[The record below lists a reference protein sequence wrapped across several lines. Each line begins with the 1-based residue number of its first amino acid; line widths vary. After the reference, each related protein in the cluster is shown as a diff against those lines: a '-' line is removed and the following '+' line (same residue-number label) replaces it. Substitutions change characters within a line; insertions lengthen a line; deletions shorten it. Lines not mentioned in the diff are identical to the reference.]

1 MKRGPAPPIKNG
13 EYFSFLCINVS
24 YYSTKAGVPIIRLFG
39 ATAEGISV
47 CVEIDDFKPY
57 FYADCEAN
65 YQYHEELNSSLLS
78 MNRNLPSDR
87 RCVLQF
93 YETLKT
99 PFYEYQP
106 EGHRKFSYIEFA
118 SIDYLKQARS
128 LFEAGHIVKD
138 TPVVTYES
146 KTPYVLRFMVDHK
159 IGGCMWIQIGKWRE
173 CPDMRVTS
181 QYKLV
186 ASKWA
191 VMPEPDRQELG
202 DIRILH
208 FDLEASKQGGRGFV
222 NAEYDPVTQI
232 GCTVTSTKYGIMKRC
247 VFSLGTLSILPH
259 EVEGIAMGTNRQG
272 VLLGLRDLIREYD
285 VDIFSGYNI
294 DSFDWPY
301 LYQWA
306 KTLLIDGEFMDFSRD
321 LDKPAYIK
329 KKKFNSRGTGTR
341 VDLEMGCVGRCN
353 IDTMKV
359 IKTLVKLR
367 SYGLGNVAQLE
378 LGHSKVEMP
387 YYLIPEYQNGTDE
400 QRAHL
405 AYYCWMDAHLCHE
418 LWEKRQIL
426 VMCVQQARVCK
437 IPIDWLYSR
446 GQQIRG
452 DSQLLR
458 RCQLRNF
465 IIPTGVKKGE
475 KPDGAKVLDP
485 IRGFHTDPVVTLDLQ
500 SLYPTIIRFYN
511 ICYSTVKAL
520 KWLKAN
526 LKPTQYNVPPGAD
539 YGFVDETVLAGI
551 LPEAETDLAAFR
563 QQAKAMLKAAKTL
576 DDKVLYNKLQEA
588 IKLVMNSLYGY
599 TYADSLPD
607 GRLTAAVTGWGR
619 EILGDIKTCV
629 ESTFPG
635 SEVIYGDSVTPDTAI
650 LIRSG
655 RFIRYVRIDDIPRSS
670 EWYWSPLDGKEYA
683 TPELGIEVWTRD
695 GVFTPLKRLIRHYSQ
710 KNIYRILTH
719 TGCVQVTEDHS
730 LVTDKGDKVS
740 PLQVKV
746 GDRLLHST
754 FPKNPFT
761 YYDVNSV
768 LYNCPYAMGLFYGDG
783 SCGTYD
789 GKSTWAINNTN
800 TEFLKRARRELNL
813 HYMEMEFPTYDTL
826 ESSGVYKL
834 CMTGENVRFIVKIW
848 RKMFYTSQKEKKIPD
863 ELFHAPDEIID
874 LFMQGYYDADGD
886 KDPHGYRRFDN
897 KGQIGAAGLTYLS
910 AKRGYKYSLN
920 TRKDKLDIYRIT
932 TTKKSQ
938 RKDPW
943 AIKKIEFFGHSDD
956 YVYDLETNDHHFVA
970 GVGNIVVHNT
980 DSVFVKF
987 KGATDDE
994 AWDLG
999 QRAAEICTTML
1010 NNIRTSVGK
1019 SSLHLLQREKKFN
1032 PFVLVSKKRYGGA
1045 KQMSPND
1052 PITQAEC
1059 GMETV
1064 RRDNALFAS
1073 EPLAKCLQMILMEG
1087 DHKGERCVAYIH
1099 EQIRDLFAGRVDI
1112 SKLIISKNLSKDKYK
1127 DKQPHV
1133 EVAKKM
1139 RERNGDGPVTGDR
1152 VKFVM
1157 TARVKGTINADAAE
1171 DPIYAMEN
1179 RLPLDYDYYIEN
1191 QMMKPL
1197 LRIMHLILDPTNPE
1211 KKLPKNEK
1219 DLKNLKAYKIL
1230 FTGEHMRYRNQH
1242 VVQRTT
1248 GISSFFVTQNRC
1260 LSCRAQCGTAALC
1273 KSCNVGEIR
1282 QTLQQDL
1289 GALQERQAQ
1298 CLETCR
1304 ACVKDPNATNIPCA
1318 NNDCDNF
1325 YRRIKVVVD
1334 IEDVVGKL
1342 NRF

>member
-1 MKRGPAPPIKNG
+1 
-13 EYFSFLCINVS
+13 
-24 YYSTKAGVPIIRLFG
+24 
-39 ATAEGISV
+39 
-47 CVEIDDFKPY
+47 
-57 FYADCEAN
+57 
-65 YQYHEELNSSLLS
+65 
-78 MNRNLPSDR
+78 
-87 RCVLQF
+87 
-93 YETLKT
+93 
-99 PFYEYQP
+99 
-106 EGHRKFSYIEFA
+106 
-118 SIDYLKQARS
+118 
-128 LFEAGHIVKD
+128 
-138 TPVVTYES
+138 
-146 KTPYVLRFMVDHK
+146 
-159 IGGCMWIQIGKWRE
+159 
-173 CPDMRVTS
+173 
-181 QYKLV
+181 
-186 ASKWA
+186 
-191 VMPEPDRQELG
+191 
-202 DIRILH
+202 
-208 FDLEASKQGGRGFV
+208 LEATKQGGRGFV
-222 NAEYDPVTQI
+222 NAQYDPVTQI

-259 EVEGIAMGTNRQG
+259 DVEGIAMGINRQG
-272 VLLGLRDLIREYD
+272 VMLGLPKLIREYD
-285 VDIFSGYNI
+285 VDIMSGYNI
-294 DSFDWPY
+294 DGFDWPY

-306 KTLLIDGEFMDFSRD
+306 KTLMIDGEFMDFSRD
-321 LDKPAYIK
+321 LDRPAYIK

-359 IKTLVKLR
+359 IKSLVKLR

-387 YYLIPEYQNGTDE
+387 YHLIPEYQNGTDD

-405 AYYCWMDAHLCHE
+405 AYYCWMDAHLCHD

-437 IPIDWLYSR
+437 IPLDWLYSR

-485 IRGFHTDPVVTLDLQ
+485 VKGFHTDPVVTLDLQ

-526 LKPTQYNVPPGAD
+526 LKPSQYNVPPGAD

-607 GRLTAAVTGWGR
+607 GRLTAAVTAWGR
-619 EILGDIKTCV
+619 EILESLKKLV

-635 SEVIYGDSVTPDTAI
+635 SEVIYGD
-650 LIRSG
+650 
-655 RFIRYVRIDDIPRSS
+655 
-670 EWYWSPLDGKEYA
+670 
-683 TPELGIEVWTRD
+683 
-695 GVFTPLKRLIRHYSQ
+695 
-710 KNIYRILTH
+710 
-719 TGCVQVTEDHS
+719 
-730 LVTDKGDKVS
+730 
-740 PLQVKV
+740 
-746 GDRLLHST
+746 
-754 FPKNPFT
+754 
-761 YYDVNSV
+761 
-768 LYNCPYAMGLFYGDG
+768 
-783 SCGTYD
+783 
-789 GKSTWAINNTN
+789 
-800 TEFLKRARRELNL
+800 
-813 HYMEMEFPTYDTL
+813 
-826 ESSGVYKL
+826 
-834 CMTGENVRFIVKIW
+834 
-848 RKMFYTSQKEKKIPD
+848 
-863 ELFHAPDEIID
+863 
-874 LFMQGYYDADGD
+874 
-886 KDPHGYRRFDN
+886 
-897 KGQIGAAGLTYLS
+897 
-910 AKRGYKYSLN
+910 
-920 TRKDKLDIYRIT
+920 
-932 TTKKSQ
+932 
-938 RKDPW
+938 
-943 AIKKIEFFGHSDD
+943 
-956 YVYDLETNDHHFVA
+956 
-970 GVGNIVVHNT
+970 T
-980 DSVFVKF
+980 DSIFVKF
-987 KGATDDE
+987 KGATEAE

-999 QRAAEICTTML
+999 QKAAELCTTML
-1010 NNIRTSVGK
+1010 NESRTRAGK
-1019 SSLHLLQREKKFN
+1019 DPLHLLQREKLFGVI
-1032 PFVLVSKKRYGGA
+1032 VLVSKKRYAGSVKMTPKDSFA
-1045 KQMSPND
+1045 QKES
-1052 PITQAEC
+1052 

-1073 EPLAKCLQMILMEG
+1073 EPLAKCLQLILMEG

-1112 SKLIISKNLSKDKYK
+1112 SKLIISKNLSKDDYAG
-1127 DKQPHV
+1127 KQPHV

-1139 RERNGDGPVTGDR
+1139 KERNGDGPVTGDR

-1157 TARVKGTINADAAE
+1157 VARVKGTINADAAE

-1260 LSCRAQCGTAALC
+1260 LSCRAQCGSAALC
-1273 KSCNVGEIR
+1273 KSCDIGKIR

-1289 GALQERQAQ
+1289 VALQERQAQ